1 MTDVVKVAPKQ
12 EKAKETSINDIFG
25 NALNR
30 LIDMLE
36 KSTDYKN
43 SELEAESIFQNCE
56 YLEGIIPYRRK
67 GKKYVKYRFPKTIA
81 KLIAE
86 LSRIVQF
93 NSYNQDID
101 SLTGFEKL
109 RSKLMRH

>member
-1 MTDVVKVAPKQ
+1 MVDIVEVIPKK
-12 EKAKETSINDIFG
+12 ETSKETSINDIFG

-56 YLEGIIPYRRK
+56 YLEGILPYRRK

-109 RSKLMRH
+109 KHKLMRH